1 MLSQRSLEVFR
12 EVMLYGSLIGAAQ
25 RLRIS
30 QPAVSRH
37 IRELEIQTGLTLFQR
52 SGNRAAP
59 TKQAF
64 GLLAEVDR
72 AFIGLREIQAQV
84 ARIARGE
91 IDAVTVAAMPVIA
104 TTMLPEIVANLTADF
119 PDTTVELQS
128 AHSNHIIPRV
138 RGGSYALGLVSLRQ
152 PTVGARVVWRD
163 HFPYYCLLPE
173 GDPLA
178 EKERILPSDLAGRHL
193 IGYAETSVSG
203 MMLDRVLSDVSPPPV
218 VRLRVHLS
226 KSTWALVE
234 RGCGIAI
241 VDSFAAHVHRFRGGI
256 VRRFETQTK
265 FELTLVVSEGGQ
277 RSPYVES
284 FIETL
289 KEISGS
295 YKSNDFLQDERP

>member
-37 IRELEIQTGLTLFQR
+37 IRELELQTGLTLFQR
-52 SGNRAAP
+52 GGNRATP

-72 AFIGLREIQAQV
+72 AFIGLREIEAQV
-84 ARIARGE
+84 ARIASGE

-104 TTMLPEIVANLTADF
+104 TTMLPEIVAKLTSDF
-119 PDTTVELQS
+119 SDTSVDLQS

-152 PTVGARVVWRD
+152 PTVGARVMWRD
-163 HFPYYCLLPE
+163 RFPYYCLLPVN
-173 GDPLA
+173 DPLSD
-178 EKERILPSDLAGRHL
+178 KQCIRPGDLAGRHL

-203 MMLDRVLSDVSPPPV
+203 LMLDRALSSVSPPPV

-241 VDSFAAHVHRFRGGI
+241 VDSFAAHVHRLRGGI
-256 VRRFETQTK
+256 VRRFDTETE
-265 FELTLVVSEGGQ
+265 FELTLVVSETGQ
-277 RSPYVES
+277 KSDYVDR

-289 KEISGS
+289 KTVSDH
-295 YKSNDFLQDERP
+295 YKSDEFLGGQA